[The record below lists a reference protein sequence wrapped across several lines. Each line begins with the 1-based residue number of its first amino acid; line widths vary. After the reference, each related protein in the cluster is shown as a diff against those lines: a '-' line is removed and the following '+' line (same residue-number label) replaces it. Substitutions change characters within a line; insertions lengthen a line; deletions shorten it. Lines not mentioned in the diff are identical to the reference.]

1 MEKGDNI
8 RSKEMVE
15 EKRKMKLY
23 LERKKVGKE
32 KESIGRNKNSDGDII
47 GIS

>member
-23 LERKKVGKE
+23 LERKKVGRKRRVLGE
-32 KESIGRNKNSDGDII
+32 IRIVME
-47 GIS
+47 ISLV